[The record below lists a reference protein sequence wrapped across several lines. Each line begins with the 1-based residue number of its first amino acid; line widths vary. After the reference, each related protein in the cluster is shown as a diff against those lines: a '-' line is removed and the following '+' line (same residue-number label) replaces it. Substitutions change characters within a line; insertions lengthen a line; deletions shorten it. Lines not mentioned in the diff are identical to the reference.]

1 MLKFNFVV
9 LSMMLLGDLQIQY
22 ILIFCFVL
30 FLFIDLCFIV
40 FSSVT
45 GPMKRNE
52 PRICPMGEFVSH
64 SNANTSR
71 HLLIRKYSL
80 VSDYLQQ

>member
-1 MLKFNFVV
+1 
-9 LSMMLLGDLQIQY
+9 
-22 ILIFCFVL
+22 
-30 FLFIDLCFIV
+30 
-40 FSSVT
+40 
-45 GPMKRNE
+45 MKRNE

-80 VSDYLQQ
+80 VSDCLQQRRSLEYTIISERETHAADHVCISIDIPWP